1 MQLLRLVRHLVPVL
15 MTYQNHTDSIQNHP
29 YRHVLEQIDIKAI
42 EMDSREVKPG
52 SLFVCLTGFN
62 TDGHLYAEEAVRRG
76 AAAILAEKPLSVSV
90 PVILVP
96 DTYRALAYIA
106 AHFYHY
112 PANRL
117 RLIGVTGTNG
127 KTTVT
132 YMIEKI
138 LADCGYKTGRIG
150 TINMKIGE
158 HVYAVKNTTPESLH
172 LQKAFHA
179 MIKDNCSHAVMEV
192 SSHALALGR
201 VRGLA
206 FDVAVF
212 TNLTQDHLDFHQ
224 TMDAYKMAKG
234 LLFAQLGSGIDPAH
248 FKYAVLNADDPAY
261 KDFATMTAAQV
272 LTYGINNEKA
282 DLKAFNLELT
292 VQGVRFSLKYLN
304 QVMEINLPLVGLFN
318 VYNAMAAI
326 GAGITQQIPLE
337 QMKRSLHNMA
347 GIPGRMEIVPIN
359 QPFTVIVDYAHTP
372 DSLANVLSTT
382 RPFTKGRLICV
393 IGCGGNRDR
402 TKRPIMAK
410 IAAEHADLA
419 IFTSDNPRWEEPHA
433 ILDDMEAGLIDQD
446 LLQTKYKRI
455 EDRKEAIFWAIQ
467 EARADDVIVIAGKGH
482 ETYQEIKGQRYDFD
496 DRQVVQE
503 AVNTL
508 RLPEGD

>member
-1 MQLLRLVRHLVPVL
+1 M
-15 MTYQNHTDSIQNHP
+15 
-29 YRHVLEQIDIKAI
+29 
-42 EMDSREVKPG
+42 
-52 SLFVCLTGFN
+52 
-62 TDGHLYAEEAVRRG
+62 
-76 AAAILAEKPLSVSV
+76 
-90 PVILVP
+90 
-96 DTYRALAYIA
+96 
-106 AHFYHY
+106 
-112 PANRL
+112 
-117 RLIGVTGTNG
+117 
-127 KTTVT
+127 
-132 YMIEKI
+132 
-138 LADCGYKTGRIG
+138 
-150 TINMKIGE
+150 
-158 HVYAVKNTTPESLH
+158 
-172 LQKAFHA
+172 
-179 MIKDNCSHAVMEV
+179 
-192 SSHALALGR
+192 
-201 VRGLA
+201 
-206 FDVAVF
+206 
-212 TNLTQDHLDFHQ
+212 
-224 TMDAYKMAKG
+224 
-234 LLFAQLGSGIDPAH
+234 
-248 FKYAVLNADDPAY
+248 
-261 KDFATMTAAQV
+261 

-282 DLKAFNLELT
+282 DLKAFNLDLT

-304 QVMEINLPLVGLFN
+304 QVTEINLPLVGLFN
-318 VYNAMAAI
+318 VYNALAAI

-337 QMKRSLHNMA
+337 QMKRSLQNIA

-382 RPFTKGRLICV
+382 RPFTKGGLICV